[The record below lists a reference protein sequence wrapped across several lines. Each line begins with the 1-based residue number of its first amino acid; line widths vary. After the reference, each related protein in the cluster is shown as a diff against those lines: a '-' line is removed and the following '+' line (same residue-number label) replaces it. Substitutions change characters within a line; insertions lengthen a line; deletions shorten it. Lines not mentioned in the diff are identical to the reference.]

1 MCETKRFS
9 IYEKSSGRYLGHATV
24 TANLNGEDL
33 LVENLKFG
41 PALKEEYFE
50 GDEEVEQKYLEIKRD
65 LDLSDQGEE
74 FPDDDDVTQEVPSES
89 PSPALRRS
97 GRTVIPNTLFPPSE
111 YDLRRTRSR
120 RPDKGLSDTSICSC
134 QTK

>member
-50 GDEEVEQKYLEIKRD
+50 EDEEVEQEA
-65 LDLSDQGEE
+65 S
-74 FPDDDDVTQEVPSES
+74 
-89 PSPALRRS
+89 
-97 GRTVIPNTLFPPSE
+97 TL
-111 YDLRRTRSR
+111 
-120 RPDKGLSDTSICSC
+120 
-134 QTK
+134 